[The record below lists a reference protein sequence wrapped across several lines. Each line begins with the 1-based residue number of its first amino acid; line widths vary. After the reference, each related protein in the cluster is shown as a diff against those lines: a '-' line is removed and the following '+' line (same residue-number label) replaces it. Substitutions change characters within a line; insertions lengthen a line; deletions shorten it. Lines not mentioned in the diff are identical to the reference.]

1 MRECGEL
8 MMVRC
13 DRFVIKKLEKSR
25 VIEITEYYN
34 KCYKILYNRVIFD
47 RVNQKVMAV
56 IDTGNEKLDEELAE
70 AILTMLNIKFI
81 GKTEETT

>member
-1 MRECGEL
+1 MKECGEL

-13 DRFVIKKLEKSR
+13 ERFVIEKLEKSR
-25 VIEITEYYN
+25 VIELTEYYN

-70 AILTMLNIKFI
+70 SILTMLNIKYV
-81 GKTEETT
+81 GRDEEE